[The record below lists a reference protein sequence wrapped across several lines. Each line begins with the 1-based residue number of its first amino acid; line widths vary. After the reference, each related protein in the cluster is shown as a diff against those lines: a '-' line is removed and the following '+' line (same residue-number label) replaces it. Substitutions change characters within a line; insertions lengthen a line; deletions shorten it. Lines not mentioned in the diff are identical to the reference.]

1 MTTDKDKRQQQR
13 QDTKYKTTNNRHKTR
28 DIRQKTQDKRYKT
41 KDTKPETI
49 DTRHG
54 KYRVLELRQRTE
66 HRGPWTHLTNNIL
79 DTDSE

>member
-1 MTTDKDKRQQQR
+1 MR
-13 QDTKYKTTNNRHKTR
+13 
-28 DIRQKTQDKRYKT
+28 
-41 KDTKPETI
+41 KDTRPETI

>member
-1 MTTDKDKRQQQR
+1 MR
-13 QDTKYKTTNNRHKTR
+13 
-28 DIRQKTQDKRYKT
+28 
-41 KDTKPETI
+41 KDTRPETI

-79 DTDSE
+79 DTDSEEKKKTTERNNGQEFLC